1 MPTHSILLEICGVT
15 DKSTGFLM
23 SIVFIKL
30 RSYVKIL
37 EISRL
42 KEEIETSSKLSK
54 IFFEIVHS
62 IKRHIEL
69 ILFLNIVSN
78 CFVLGTRYVSYSFN
92 EINEQTMEY

>member
-30 RSYVKIL
+30 RSYVKFL

-42 KEEIETSSKLSK
+42 KEEIETCSKLSK
-54 IFFEIVHS
+54 IFCEIVHN

-78 CFVLGTRYVSYSFN
+78 GLVLGTRYVSYSFN
-92 EINEQTMEY
+92 EINKQTMEY